1 MSRTQLLAAVV
12 VLVAATA
19 AAGADPL
26 ELKQTIKLEGKTG
39 KLDHLAVDAKGERV
53 FVANKPNNTLDV
65 VDLKTGK
72 LVKQIADQGKVSGVA
87 YSEELDRVFVGNGAG
102 TCNAFDGKEYK
113 LVFSTKLPNADNVH
127 YHAGAKQV
135 YVAHGNTISALDAQK
150 GEVKAEI
157 KLPGDAHGF
166 EIDEKAG
173 KLYVS
178 LTKPS
183 QIGVVDLAKNE
194 LTDKFPLTLAASN
207 SPLALDVAGG
217 LVFVGCRKEPT
228 VVVLDAKTGKE
239 LFGVAIPGDID
250 DLLFD
255 PHSGRIYAIC
265 GAGAIAIIEKKG
277 DKYEVTAK
285 VETAKSARTGTL
297 SPSGDRLFLGV
308 PAQTDTGTAEVRVFA
323 TKP

>member
-1 MSRTQLLAAVV
+1 MSHTRLFALAVVFLAAS
-12 VLVAATA
+12 TA
-19 AAGADPL
+19 VGAEPL
-26 ELKQTIKLEGKTG
+26 ELKQTIKLEGKAG
-39 KLDHLAVDAKGERV
+39 KLDHLAVDTRGERV
-53 FVANKPNNTLDV
+53 FVANKPNNTLDIA
-65 VDLKTGK
+65 DLKTGK

-135 YVAHGNTISALDAQK
+135 YVAHGNTISALDAEK

-157 KLPGDAHGF
+157 KLPGEAHGF
-166 EIDEKAG
+166 AIDEKAS

-178 LTKPS
+178 LTKPN
-183 QIGVVDLAKNE
+183 QVGVIDLAKNE
-194 LTDKFPLTLAASN
+194 LTDKFALTLAAGN
-207 SPLALDVAGG
+207 SPLALDAVGG
-217 LVFVGCRKEPT
+217 RVFVGCRKEPT
-228 VVVLDAKTGKE
+228 VVVMDAKTGKE

-265 GAGAIAIIEKKG
+265 GAGAVAIIEKRG

-297 SPSGDRLFLGV
+297 NLSGDRLFLGV
-308 PAQTDTGTAEVRVFA
+308 PAQTNTGTAEVRVFA